1 MPGTCIA
8 TIQSLRNMIK
18 WLIFII
24 IVYLG
29 YRLFIGPPLLSE
41 RKTGRIRKENSDR
54 DNDDF
59 TDYEEI
65 G

>member
-1 MPGTCIA
+1 M
-8 TIQSLRNMIK
+8 LK
-18 WLIFII
+18 LLIFVL

-41 RKTGRIRKENSDR
+41 RKTGRIRKEQ
-54 DNDDF
+54 NDDDY

-65 G
+65 R